1 MLHRPTDRWTIVWA
15 AVLGALVAFR
25 VGLPAVVKAH
35 SGSALPLLPRYDYVP
50 LNGDAN
56 GYYEAVSNIIDS
68 YEHVVRP
75 HWQLLALGLSAVW
88 AGSVALAVLRP
99 RLRWLGL
106 VAAAAAFAAVVAYVI
121 HDVAPPGAPVIGWPL
136 LWTLSLLRF
145 PRWHE
150 LTVEYAF
157 PYAFGLS
164 LAANTV
170 TTVATAYLGRFATG
184 RRSVGLVAAAL
195 YAFWPV
201 WVGLVAGERAWEN
214 GQWHT
219 DIGLHLYTEPASTAL
234 VVAGAALLL
243 KPALTETRAAG
254 AGLALG
260 YSAVV
265 KLTNGLLAAAFLP
278 LLAVRYGLR
287 AALPYALACLV
298 SLPIL
303 LVYWPKGYVKMY
315 GGGIAPVPTPWS
327 IDYVRLSWER
337 STVFTPAMVLILG
350 VPATAGA
357 VLVSGWYT
365 RLALILPIVITAA
378 VYSLYYVTYQHPRFL
393 FVALPFVFVLVGV
406 TLDRLVRLAWSR
418 GASAAGPALGPAH

>member
-1 MLHRPTDRWTIVWA
+1 
-15 AVLGALVAFR
+15 
-25 VGLPAVVKAH
+25 
-35 SGSALPLLPRYDYVP
+35 
-50 LNGDAN
+50 
-56 GYYEAVSNIIDS
+56 
-68 YEHVVRP
+68 
-75 HWQLLALGLSAVW
+75 
-88 AGSVALAVLRP
+88 
-99 RLRWLGL
+99 
-106 VAAAAAFAAVVAYVI
+106 
-121 HDVAPPGAPVIGWPL
+121 
-136 LWTLSLLRF
+136 
-145 PRWHE
+145 
-150 LTVEYAF
+150 
-157 PYAFGLS
+157 
-164 LAANTV
+164 V